1 MRVQGQDLRN
11 KDRVRLQDVVPL
23 DTPMLMYLEP
33 TNLCNIGCVFCP
45 TADKPLLKQ
54 VGRPAGVMKWELFT
68 KIVGDLQQFP
78 RKLKMIN
85 FYKDGEPLVNK
96 KYPEMVRYLRDADV
110 TERIWTK
117 SNGLM
122 MTPEIADRLAVCG
135 LDQIGFSIIAPNVE
149 GYLKTAGVNADYEQL
164 KSNIAYLFGKS
175 VRPKIA
181 VAMTNVG
188 YSDET
193 LEQFYADFEGISDYI
208 IVNNLHGWSRT
219 DLKDFALGQKAD
231 NYDGL
236 PNRNKIVCPWPL
248 YQMSVNWNGTVQPCN
263 EDWSWVNIL
272 GDASKDSLLDI
283 WNSDTRRDFQ
293 LMHLEGRRHESKA
306 CGTCWQVQSQI
317 DDVDD
322 YREEIA
328 AKLRLSANGETSVN
342 SEK

>member
-1 MRVQGQDLRN
+1 MRIQGQDLRN
-11 KDRVRLQDVVPL
+11 KNRVRLEEVVPL
-23 DTPMLMYLEP
+23 SSPMLMYLEP
-33 TNLCNIGCVFCP
+33 TNLCNIRCAFCP

-68 KIVGDLQQFP
+68 KIVDDLKQFP
-78 RKLKMIN
+78 QKLKMIN

-96 KYPEMVRYLRDADV
+96 KFPEMVRYLRDANV

-117 SNGLM
+117 SNGLLL
-122 MTPEIADRLAVCG
+122 TPEIVDRLASCG

-149 GYLKTAGVNADYEQL
+149 GYKKTADVDADYEYL
-164 KSNIAYLFGKS
+164 KEMIAYLFSKP

-181 VAMTNVG
+181 AAMTNVG

-193 LEQFYADFEGISDYI
+193 LEQFYLDFEGITDYT

-219 DLKDFALGQKAD
+219 DLKDFALGHKAD

-236 PNRNKIVCPWPL
+236 PNREKIVCPWPL

-272 GDASKDSLLDI
+272 GDASKDSLIDI
-283 WNSDTRRDFQ
+283 WNSKERREFL
-293 LMHLEGRRHESKA
+293 LMQLEGRRAESKA
-306 CGTCWQVQSQI
+306 CGTCWQIQSQI

-322 YREEIA
+322 YREQIA
-328 AKLRLSANGETSVN
+328 ERIR
-342 SEK
+342 